1 MQVYEQKMKT
11 SVFRMKLKKIL
22 KKFNGIFT
30 FSSQI
35 LRYTNADWK
44 SPYMFVF
51 IEKQYLEKSILRILE
66 LFAREVYTFL
76 KM

>member
-1 MQVYEQKMKT
+1 
-11 SVFRMKLKKIL
+11 
-22 KKFNGIFT
+22 
-30 FSSQI
+30 
-35 LRYTNADWK
+35 
-44 SPYMFVF
+44 MFVF

>member
-22 KKFNGIFT
+22 KKFIGIFT

-35 LRYTNADWK
+35 LK
-44 SPYMFVF
+44 VH
-51 IEKQYLEKSILRILE
+51 
-66 LFAREVYTFL
+66 
-76 KM
+76 